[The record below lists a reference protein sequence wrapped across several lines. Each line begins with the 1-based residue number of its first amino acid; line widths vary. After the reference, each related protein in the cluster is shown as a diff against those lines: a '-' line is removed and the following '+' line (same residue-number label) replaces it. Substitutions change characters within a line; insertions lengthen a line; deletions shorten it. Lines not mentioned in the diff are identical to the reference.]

1 MTDTEQTTQK
11 RPGRPRTRMKPVPGG
26 VKYPNQG
33 PKKRRKGISI
43 LIQVDQDTA
52 TRLDALVIY
61 AGTTKTAVLEK
72 LIEFE
77 YRRLVM
83 EGKIK
88 AD

>member
-1 MTDTEQTTQK
+1 
-11 RPGRPRTRMKPVPGG
+11 V
-26 VKYPNQG
+26 N
-33 PKKRRKGISI
+33 
-43 LIQVDQDTA
+43 
-52 TRLDALVIY
+52 Y

>member
-11 RPGRPRTRMKPVPGG
+11 RTGRPRTRMKPVPEG

-43 LIQVDQDTA
+43 LIQVNL
-52 TRLDALVIY
+52 RHRDA
-61 AGTTKTAVLEK
+61 AGCARELRGHHEN
-72 LIEFE
+72 
-77 YRRLVM
+77 RRAR
-83 EGKIK
+83 K